1 MSPPRSCLLVDDDPN
16 IRELIALNLAAEGMD
31 VHVANDGIGVEE
43 MVESLH
49 PDVVLLDIMMP
60 ARGGYEVLAG
70 LKASDATR
78 DIPVVLL
85 TAKASDNEV
94 WQGWQ
99 AGADYYLTKPFNIDE
114 LIHYLDLILTE
125 DTNTEPVAT

>member
-1 MSPPRSCLLVDDDPN
+1 MSPTRSCLLVDDDAG

-31 VHVANDGIGVEE
+31 VHVLSDGTGVEQ
-43 MVESLH
+43 MAESLH
-49 PDVVLLDIMMP
+49 PDVVLLDVMMP
-60 ARGGYEVLAG
+60 GRDGYEVLAG

-85 TAKASDNEV
+85 TAKASDTEV

-114 LIHYLDLILTE
+114 LIHYLDLILSE
-125 DTNTEPVAT
+125 GDDQESPVH